1 MQMGQRKKQSSHE
14 YNHSPTTLLMALFS
28 GVCALITV
36 ESICGGANDAGWQQM
51 NRLPAWQV
59 HMGSTCVGIITFFV
73 FLLILE
79 FLETKSRI
87 TAWRSSAPWLPL
99 VGFTA
104 LATIVHIPFCIV
116 HFPFPDKLASR
127 FPISQVRGFSD
138 SFTAERS
145 FNRYWAGTSTIHSP
159 L

>member
-1 MQMGQRKKQSSHE
+1 MRQGKKKGSCE
-14 YNHSPTTLLMALFS
+14 YNDTSITLLVALF
-28 GVCALITV
+28 GGACAFITV
-36 ESICGGANDAGWQQM
+36 ESICGDANDAGWQQM

-59 HMGSTCVGIITFFV
+59 HMGSACVGIVTFFV
-73 FLLILE
+73 FLFILE

-116 HFPFPDKLASR
+116 LLAGSSYAVWAYR
-127 FPISQVRGFSD
+127 RTSSVRRAPGPHKGEEI
-138 SFTAERS
+138 A
-145 FNRYWAGTSTIHSP
+145 
-159 L
+159 

>member
-1 MQMGQRKKQSSHE
+1 MRQGKKKGSCE
-14 YNHSPTTLLMALFS
+14 YNDTSITLLVALF
-28 GVCALITV
+28 GGACAFITV
-36 ESICGGANDAGWQQM
+36 ESICGDANDAGWQQM

-59 HMGSTCVGIITFFV
+59 HMGSACVGIVTFFV
-73 FLLILE
+73 FLFILE

-116 HFPFPDKLASR
+116 LLAGSSYAVWAYR
-127 FPISQVRGFSD
+127 RTSSVRH
-138 SFTAERS
+138 APRS
-145 FNRYWAGTSTIHSP
+145 SKVKEVA
-159 L
+159 

>member
-1 MQMGQRKKQSSHE
+1 MRQGKKKGSCE
-14 YNHSPTTLLMALFS
+14 YNDTSITLLVALF
-28 GVCALITV
+28 GGACAFITV
-36 ESICGGANDAGWQQM
+36 ESICGDANDAGWQQM

-59 HMGSTCVGIITFFV
+59 HMGSACVGIVTFFV
-73 FLLILE
+73 FLFILE

-116 HFPFPDKLASR
+116 LLAGSSYAVWAYR
-127 FPISQVRGFSD
+127 RTCSAR
-138 SFTAERS
+138 RS
-145 FNRYWAGTSTIHSP
+145 PRSSKVKEVA
-159 L
+159 